1 MNTQFDLIAI
11 GGGSGGLAV
20 AERAA
25 AHGKRVA
32 IIDASPLGG
41 TCVNQGCVPKKVMWY
56 GAHLTHAAHD
66 AIGYGAQVQM
76 QGFDWQKLI
85 QGRQAYTE
93 AINHYWSS
101 YTDALNITHIQGWGK
116 LVDAHHVAVGDTVY
130 QAEHIVLAMGS
141 RPIVPPVAGAEL
153 GITSDGF
160 FQLQQ
165 RPDKVAIIGA
175 GYIGVELAGVLNALG
190 AKVTVIGLENR
201 PLELFD
207 EGLSTA
213 LADSLQRQGIEL
225 QMGFAVAALSQQP
238 TGIRVSSRTE
248 THLDGFDTVIWAVG
262 RRPNTDNLGLENAG
276 LQVPRSGII
285 ATDEYQNTAISNIY
299 ALGDIA
305 GRSPLTPVAVDA
317 GRKLADRLFGGKTQ
331 AKVDYAQ
338 IPTVVFTHPPIGSI
352 GMTEAQAKQQHE
364 KISIYETQFT
374 PMRYALNT
382 NGLPTFMKMICAGD
396 EQRVIGLHLL
406 GEGVD
411 EMLQGF
417 AVAIKMGA
425 TKQDFDNT
433 MAIHPS
439 SAEELVTLKQPSRV
453 FENAALMAA

>member
-1 MNTQFDLIAI
+1 MNMQFDLIAI

-56 GAHLTHAAHD
+56 GAHLAHAAHD
-66 AIGYGAQVQM
+66 AVGYGAQVQI

-101 YTDALNITHIQGWGK
+101 YTDSLNITHINGWGK

-225 QMGFAVAALSQQP
+225 QMGFAVAALSKQS

-248 THLDGFDTVIWAVG
+248 NHLDGFDTVIWAVG
-262 RRPNTDNLGLENAG
+262 RRPNTDNLGLENTG

-317 GRKLADRLFGGKTQ
+317 GRKLADRLFGGKPE

-364 KISIYETQFT
+364 KVMIYETQFT
-374 PMRYALNT
+374 PMRYALNS

-453 FENAALMAA
+453 FENAELMAA

>member
-11 GGGSGGLAV
+11 GGGSGGLAI

-56 GAHLTHAAHD
+56 GAHLAHAAHD
-66 AIGYGAQVQM
+66 AIAYGAQVQM

-93 AINHYWSS
+93 AINRYWSS

-116 LVDAHHVAVGDTVY
+116 LVDAHHVAVGDTIY
-130 QAEHIVLAMGS
+130 QAEYIVLAMGS

-207 EGLSTA
+207 EGLSIA

-225 QMGFAVAALSQQP
+225 QMGFAVAALSQHS

-439 SAEELVTLKQPSRV
+439 SAEELVTLKQPTRV
-453 FENAALMAA
+453 FENAELMAA